1 MNAIARSIRARGE
14 AISLET
20 ASGDVEVRGI
30 VGRGGDVE
38 TAGDAASLATP
49 AVGITLAAEDAAA
62 IDENAIAE
70 VAGLRYRVRGVVDQ
84 GLTKRVVLQGVPE
97 AAA

>member
-30 VGRGGDVE
+30 VGRGGDEERLGE
-38 TAGDAASLATP
+38 TNSIVVPDLTL
-49 AVGITLAAEDAAA
+49 TLASEDAKGVARGDTAA
-62 IDENAIAE
+62 FGGSKHE
-70 VAGLRYRVRGVVDQ
+70 VRGVVRQ
-84 GLTKRVVLQGVPE
+84 GAVTRLVMRT
-97 AAA
+97 ATA